1 MKTLL
6 SLVIAAV
13 LSIGSLFAQ
22 ETIAETTFWVRGNCP
37 SCEKRIEKTLK
48 KIDGV
53 QEAEW
58 DQESG
63 NVKVTYDSA
72 QTNQESMEKAVA
84 AVGHATKEHKADQV
98 VHDKLPKC
106 CREGYDKHHD

>member
-1 MKTLL
+1 MKKT
-6 SLVIAAV
+6 AV
-13 LSIGSLFAQ
+13 LLFAF
-22 ETIAETTFWVRGNCP
+22 IVSSFAVHAAEKTAEFWVRGNCG

-53 QEAEW
+53 QKAEW

-63 NVKVTYDSA
+63 NVKVTFDDA
-72 QTNQESMEKAVA
+72 LTNQETMEESLAKA
-84 AVGHATKEHKADQV
+84 GHATKEHKADKK

-106 CREGYDKHHD
+106 CREGEEKHND